1 MKAIKFFAI
10 AACAAALAVSCN
22 SSKGVAVEAE
32 LPTTAEI
39 DSVSYL
45 IGVNF
50 GSFIKNSNF
59 AEDLSELNMAEIK
72 KGMVDFL
79 SAEGSPYDPNF
90 GEQFDVDPNEMS
102 RILNDFL
109 TKKQSYKAAK
119 NLAEG
124 KAFLAKNALKENVD
138 TTASGLQYTIE
149 AEGATEKIAPQDT
162 VWVNY
167 RGTLLNGEEFDAND
181 STMFVANRVIRGWT
195 EGLGL
200 LGEGGK
206 ATLYIPSDLAYGE
219 RGNRAIEPNSVLI
232 FDVEVLKVGKFVPK
246 ENKYYWQWNSRAELP
261 VSLMSRP
268 VLLREVPGQ
277 SRNSSLNI
285 RKAISLLR
293 YA

>member
-22 SSKGVAVEAE
+22 SSKGVAVEAD
-32 LPTTAEI
+32 LPTAAET

-50 GSFIKNSNF
+50 GSFLKGNGF
-59 AEDLSELNMAEIK
+59 ADNLGEINMAELK
-72 KGMVDFL
+72 KGMQDYL
-79 SAEGSPYDPNF
+79 EAEGSPYDPEF
-90 GEQFDVDPNEMS
+90 GAQFDIDPNEMG
-102 RILNDFL
+102 RILNGFIS
-109 TKKQSYKAAK
+109 KKQSYKAAK

-149 AEGATEKIAPQDT
+149 AEGAAEKIAPQDT

-167 RGTLLNGEEFDAND
+167 KGTLLDGTVFDEND

-195 EGLGL
+195 EGLSL

-219 RGNRAIEPNSVLI
+219 RGNRAIAPNSVLI
-232 FDVEVLKVGKFVPK
+232 FDVEVLKVGK
-246 ENKYYWQWNSRAELP
+246 
-261 VSLMSRP
+261 
-268 VLLREVPGQ
+268 
-277 SRNSSLNI
+277 
-285 RKAISLLR
+285 
-293 YA
+293 YAVEE

>member
-32 LPTTAEI
+32 LPTAAET
-39 DSVSYL
+39 DSASYL
-45 IGVNF
+45 LGVNF
-50 GSFIKNSNF
+50 GSIIKGNAF
-59 AEDLSELNMAEIK
+59 AEDFSEINMAELK
-72 KGMVDFL
+72 KGIQDFL
-79 SAEGSPYDPNF
+79 EAEGSPYDPEF
-90 GEQFDVDPNEMS
+90 GDQFKINPNDMS
-102 RILNDFL
+102 RILNGYIG
-109 TKKQSYKAAK
+109 KKQSYKAAK

-149 AEGATEKIAPQDT
+149 AEGAAEKIAPQDT

-167 RGTLLNGEEFDAND
+167 KGTLLDGTVFDEND

-219 RGNRAIEPNSVLI
+219 RGNRSIEPNSVLV
-232 FDVEVLKVGKFVPK
+232 FDVEVLKVGKFVAK
-246 ENKYYWQWNSRAELP
+246 EN
-261 VSLMSRP
+261 
-268 VLLREVPGQ
+268 
-277 SRNSSLNI
+277 
-285 RKAISLLR
+285 
-293 YA
+293 